1 MKFSASF
8 ALAAFAI
15 GSAVADNTIADNSAA
30 LAERDLQT
38 VTSVITNVQTGMRN
52 LNQALQSFNG
62 DPAALSRSASELV
75 NTLRQGATAVQGTT
89 ELTIQEAVNLQQS
102 VGGLQSEGQT
112 LVRNLEAQKPRLQ
125 QANLC
130 DVVRQQVGQVNQGA
144 GQLITAVVGK
154 VPEGVRQIAQQMT
167 QAFTQVLA
175 QTEQSFSA
183 QRCVN
188 GQASGNSTNLPGS
201 GTGNNGGNGQAINQ
215 PGRAAAS
222 ALSAGLGGIV
232 AAAVFA
238 CLML

>member
-1 MKFSASF
+1 
-8 ALAAFAI
+8 
-15 GSAVADNTIADNSAA
+15 
-30 LAERDLQT
+30 
-38 VTSVITNVQTGMRN
+38 MRN

-62 DPAALSRSASELV
+62 DPSGLQRSAGELV

-89 ELTIQEAVNLQQS
+89 ELTIQEAVGLQQS

-183 QRCVN
+183 QQCVN

-201 GTGNNGGNGQAINQ
+201 GNGNSGNGQAVNQ
-215 PGRAAAS
+215 PGRAGAS
-222 ALSAGLGGIV
+222 ALSAGVTGIV
-232 AAAVFA
+232 VAAVFA